1 MNPLKSVAFVHLLT
15 TCCMNKQ
22 ILLCAAQAACTAS
35 GWRCDP
41 TLTECIQSCSDTNL
55 RERKDGP
62 THRPALSF
70 LSLLCCFTAS
80 SNLSFFR
87 SLLLHPAA
95 LSGCSLASN
104 SEGEAFDVCCD
115 SHKPKLLDV
124 PTAKIKPGQIAQ
136 FKLLTYPHHR

>member
-15 TCCMNKQ
+15 TCCMNKHRFFSV
-22 ILLCAAQAACTAS
+22 LHRLPAVS

-41 TLTECIQSCSDTNL
+41 TLTECIRSCSDTNL
-55 RERKDGP
+55 ISKRKDGP

-87 SLLLHPAA
+87 SLHPAA